1 MLRTAAG
8 RTPVQLQTGQS
19 SLRAAMT
26 VRVQCRALGR
36 GATGAS
42 AVWLALGESSL
53 EISLWSRRPRT
64 VGRHARC
71 RHDRRNPA
79 TRRLVRLWIVSE
91 TGVRG
96 RHALLAVT
104 VGRGLADSRC
114 TWTSSTVAKLVMLAM
129 ERWLCKVATLNRV
142 RWTAK
147 VDGQLGATVLQH
159 VGVGPARRCT
169 R

>member
-1 MLRTAAG
+1 MLRTEAATI
-8 RTPVQLQTGQS
+8 RVQLQTGQS

-114 TWTSSTVAKLVMLAM
+114 TWTPHTAERRAM
-129 ERWLCKVATLNRV
+129 QLTKRLRMETATRNRV
-142 RWTAK
+142 RWT
-147 VDGQLGATVLQH
+147 VSGAGARTVH
-159 VGVGPARRCT
+159 AARSVVVECAQDSIQ
-169 R
+169 